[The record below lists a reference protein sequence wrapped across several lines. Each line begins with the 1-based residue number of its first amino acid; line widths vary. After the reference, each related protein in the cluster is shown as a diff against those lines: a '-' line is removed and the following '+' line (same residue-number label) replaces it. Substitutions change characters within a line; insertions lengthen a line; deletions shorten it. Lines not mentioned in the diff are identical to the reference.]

1 MEPDLCNHLFM
12 GSKNAP
18 KREKKKPKK
27 PKAAKLD
34 FSQNA
39 FRIVKEATRI
49 NRLCLYQCGK
59 PQQLDLL

>member
-39 FRIVKEATRI
+39 FRIVKEATED
-49 NRLCLYQCGK
+49 K
-59 PQQLDLL
+59 